1 MASSLIN
8 IATSGV
14 HAARAGLELTAQNI
28 ANAGSEGY
36 VRRTVQLGEV
46 AAAGSWR
53 YPGDLSLSGVR
64 IDGIARNADLFR
76 QVEVRRTGSDAARA
90 GAELQGLENI
100 EAALEQAA
108 LFPAMTAFEASLAR
122 LQADPVDPALRAGV
136 LEDARTLA
144 RSFNVA
150 ASALGTVG
158 DGLRFE
164 AEAGVAGVNRDATE
178 LARVNLQLA
187 RAEAGSSDQTAL
199 LDQRDLLLGRIAGQA
214 GIATTINPDQT
225 VTVRLGGSAG
235 PLLVSGVTAAPLAM
249 ATAADGTISFTLA
262 GSAVPIGAG
271 ALAGQAQAL
280 EAVRDRLTGL
290 NGIAAALAT
299 AANTAQAAGVALNG
313 AAGQPLFAGTD
324 AATLAVALA
333 SGAGLATAPAGAGA
347 GSRDPANLAAL
358 RQALTG
364 TDISGQIDGLMF
376 SAAGAVAGRRVTA
389 EALEAIASGARIALD
404 QQSGVSLDDEA
415 ANLVRFQQAFQ
426 ASGRVIQ
433 VASDLFDTLLAIR

>member
-1 MASSLIN
+1 MGSSLIN

-14 HAARAGLELTAQNI
+14 RAARAGLELTAQNI

-36 VRRTVQLGEV
+36 VRRSLRLAEV
-46 AAAGSWR
+46 AAVGSWR

-64 IDGIARNADLFR
+64 VEGIARNADLFR

-90 GAELQGLENI
+90 GAELKGLENI

-108 LFPAMTAFEASLAR
+108 LFPAMTAFETSLAR
-122 LQADPVDPALRAGV
+122 LQADPVDPALRAAV
-136 LEDARTLA
+136 VEDARTLA

-150 ASALGTVG
+150 AAALGTVG

-164 AEAGVAGVNRDATE
+164 AEAGVAAVNRDAAE
-178 LARVNLQLA
+178 LARINLHLA
-187 RAEAGSSDQTAL
+187 RVQAGSSDQSAL

-214 GIATTINPDQT
+214 GIATTINPNQT
-225 VTVRLGGSAG
+225 VTVQLGDSAG
-235 PLLVSGVTAAPLAM
+235 PLLVSGVNSAPLAL

-262 GSAVPIGAG
+262 GNPATIGAG

-280 EAVRDRLTGL
+280 EAVRDRLAGL
-290 NGIAAALAT
+290 DGIAANLAASAN
-299 AANTAQAAGVALNG
+299 AAQGAGVALDG
-313 AAGQPLFAGTD
+313 TPGQPLFAGST
-324 AATLAVALA
+324 AGTIAVTLS

-347 GSRDPANLAAL
+347 GSRDPANLTAL

-364 TDISGQIDGLMF
+364 SDISGQIDSLMF
-376 SAAGAVAGRRVTA
+376 NAAGAVAGRRVTA
-389 EALEAIASGARIALD
+389 EALEAIAATARIALD
-404 QQSGVSLDDEA
+404 QQAGVSLDDEA
-415 ANLVRFQQAFQ
+415 ANLVRLQQAFQ